1 MLVLAACCALPM
13 VLIGAPAYPVSW
25 GHATLVTLVGV
36 TVAGSLRAVT
46 RELGTLA
53 QRFAQEAVVDDLT
66 GLLNRRGWRYTAPRE
81 LARAARSGNPI
92 TLVTLDLDNFK
103 ELNDELG
110 HEQGDHALRDT
121 AERIRATL
129 RAGDVVA
136 RLGGDEFVA
145 LLTNSTLTGSVAAID
160 RLRDATPEREAFSSG
175 IAVWDRK
182 EDLAELLRRSD
193 LALYAAKEAGGGRTS
208 VAPPHLEP
216 LPEEPWFTIRVRGE
230 DDDAEESTSARR
242 ARSGELGRGLGDSRI
257 ARSRRRSLRVARRT
271 AIASR
276 GPSRPMSPVAP
287 PRLRKVIR
295 VVRLVH
301 GGPGVCGLHRER
313 PVDGAHHQPCLW
325 FELDGSVDV
334 REPAAHEPGD
344 EGHLGADPER
354 RLGLPARRT
363 RCSRTTRARCPGRP
377 RRRRPRAGGR
387 AIVISV
393 RTSTATAAA
402 PRGSRSGRGRDPG
415 PRQRPR
421 ADRGTWSSRRRGA
434 GVPARRGRGGRVA
447 ASCPRRPP

>member
-1 MLVLAACCALPM
+1 MGSSSLLPFGRARLLAFALVGNLLPIVIAAATHRWSHHPVFFIGAAVGCVAPLVVALVPRQRRVLFWSAAFAEIPALTLMQAYSGGAASGYSVMVIMAMVWFGLAATDLELVAGMLVLAACSALPM
-13 VLIGAPAYPVSW
+13 VLIGAPAYPVTW
-25 GHATLVTLVGV
+25 GHAALLTLVGV

-46 RELGTLA
+46 RELGMLA

-110 HEQGDHALRDT
+110 HEQGDRALRDT

-160 RLRDATPEREAFSSG
+160 RLRDATPELEGFSSG

-193 LALYAAKEAGGGRTS
+193 LALYAAKDAGGGRTE

-216 LPEEPWFTIRVRGE
+216 LPDQWYTIRTSPRDE
-230 DDDAEESTSARR
+230 D
-242 ARSGELGRGLGDSRI
+242 
-257 ARSRRRSLRVARRT
+257 
-271 AIASR
+271 
-276 GPSRPMSPVAP
+276 
-287 PRLRKVIR
+287 
-295 VVRLVH
+295 
-301 GGPGVCGLHRER
+301 
-313 PVDGAHHQPCLW
+313 
-325 FELDGSVDV
+325 ELD
-334 REPAAHEPGD
+334 
-344 EGHLGADPER
+344 ER
-354 RLGLPARRT
+354 
-363 RCSRTTRARCPGRP
+363 
-377 RRRRPRAGGR
+377 
-387 AIVISV
+387 
-393 RTSTATAAA
+393 
-402 PRGSRSGRGRDPG
+402 
-415 PRQRPR
+415 
-421 ADRGTWSSRRRGA
+421 
-434 GVPARRGRGGRVA
+434 A
-447 ASCPRRPP
+447 AS

>member
-1 MLVLAACCALPM
+1 MGNNSLLPFGRGRLLAFAIVGNVLPVLIATGTHRWMHHAVFFVGAAIGCVAPLVVALVPRRRRILFWGAAFAEIPALTMMQAYTGGATSGYSVLVIMAMVWFGLAATDVELVAGMLVLAACCALPM
-13 VLIGAPAYPVSW
+13 VLIGAPAFPVTW
-25 GHATLVTLVGV
+25 GHAALVTLVGV

-103 ELNDELG
+103 ELNDEQG
-110 HEQGDHALRDT
+110 HEQGDRALRDT

-160 RLRDATPEREAFSSG
+160 RLRDATPAQEGFSSG

-193 LALYAAKEAGGGRTS
+193 LALYAAKDAGGGRTE

-216 LPEEPWFTIRVRGE
+216 LPEQWFTIRTESREE
-230 DDDAEESTSARR
+230 D
-242 ARSGELGRGLGDSRI
+242 GLD
-257 ARSRRRSLRVARRT
+257 
-271 AIASR
+271 
-276 GPSRPMSPVAP
+276 
-287 PRLRKVIR
+287 
-295 VVRLVH
+295 
-301 GGPGVCGLHRER
+301 ER
-313 PVDGAHHQPCLW
+313 
-325 FELDGSVDV
+325 
-334 REPAAHEPGD
+334 
-344 EGHLGADPER
+344 
-354 RLGLPARRT
+354 
-363 RCSRTTRARCPGRP
+363 
-377 RRRRPRAGGR
+377 
-387 AIVISV
+387 
-393 RTSTATAAA
+393 
-402 PRGSRSGRGRDPG
+402 
-415 PRQRPR
+415 
-421 ADRGTWSSRRRGA
+421 
-434 GVPARRGRGGRVA
+434 A
-447 ASCPRRPP
+447 AS

>member
-1 MLVLAACCALPM
+1 MGNNSLLPFGRGRLLAFAIVGNVLPVLIATGTHRWMHHAVFFVGAAIGCVAPLVVALVPRRRRILFWGAAFAEIPALTLMQAYTGGATSGYSVLVIMAMVWFGLAATDVELVAGMLVLAACCALPM
-13 VLIGAPAYPVSW
+13 VLIGAPAFPVTW
-25 GHATLVTLVGV
+25 GHAALVTLVGV

-103 ELNDELG
+103 ELNDEQG
-110 HEQGDHALRDT
+110 HEQGDRALRDT

-160 RLRDATPEREAFSSG
+160 RLRDATPAQEGFSSG

-193 LALYAAKEAGGGRTS
+193 LALYAAKDAGGGRTE

-216 LPEEPWFTIRVRGE
+216 LPEQWFTIRTESREE
-230 DDDAEESTSARR
+230 D
-242 ARSGELGRGLGDSRI
+242 GLD
-257 ARSRRRSLRVARRT
+257 
-271 AIASR
+271 
-276 GPSRPMSPVAP
+276 
-287 PRLRKVIR
+287 
-295 VVRLVH
+295 
-301 GGPGVCGLHRER
+301 ER
-313 PVDGAHHQPCLW
+313 
-325 FELDGSVDV
+325 
-334 REPAAHEPGD
+334 
-344 EGHLGADPER
+344 
-354 RLGLPARRT
+354 
-363 RCSRTTRARCPGRP
+363 
-377 RRRRPRAGGR
+377 
-387 AIVISV
+387 
-393 RTSTATAAA
+393 
-402 PRGSRSGRGRDPG
+402 
-415 PRQRPR
+415 
-421 ADRGTWSSRRRGA
+421 
-434 GVPARRGRGGRVA
+434 A
-447 ASCPRRPP
+447 AS

>member
-1 MLVLAACCALPM
+1 MGTNSLLPFGRGRLLAFAIVGNVLPVLIATATRGWTHHAVFFVGAAVACLASLVVALVPRRRRVLFWSAAFAQIPALTLMQAYTGGAASGYSVLVIMAVVWFGLAATDLELLAGMLVLAACCVVPM
-13 VLIGAPAYPVSW
+13 LLIGAPAYPLTW
-25 GHATLVTLVGV
+25 GHAALVTLVGV

-103 ELNDELG
+103 ELNDEQG
-110 HEQGDHALRDT
+110 HEQGDRALRDT

-160 RLRDATPEREAFSSG
+160 RLRDATPSQEGFSSG

-193 LALYAAKEAGGGRTS
+193 LALYAAKDAGGGRTE

-216 LPEEPWFTIRVRGE
+216 LPEQLFTIRTGGV
-230 DDDAEESTSARR
+230 DDEVD
-242 ARSGELGRGLGDSRI
+242 
-257 ARSRRRSLRVARRT
+257 
-271 AIASR
+271 
-276 GPSRPMSPVAP
+276 
-287 PRLRKVIR
+287 
-295 VVRLVH
+295 
-301 GGPGVCGLHRER
+301 ER
-313 PVDGAHHQPCLW
+313 
-325 FELDGSVDV
+325 
-334 REPAAHEPGD
+334 
-344 EGHLGADPER
+344 
-354 RLGLPARRT
+354 
-363 RCSRTTRARCPGRP
+363 
-377 RRRRPRAGGR
+377 
-387 AIVISV
+387 
-393 RTSTATAAA
+393 
-402 PRGSRSGRGRDPG
+402 
-415 PRQRPR
+415 
-421 ADRGTWSSRRRGA
+421 
-434 GVPARRGRGGRVA
+434 A
-447 ASCPRRPP
+447 AS

>member
-1 MLVLAACCALPM
+1 MGSSSLLPFGRARLLAFAIVGNVLPVIIATGSGRWMHPALFFVGAVVGCVAPLVVALVPRRRRVLFWSAAFAEIPALTLMQAHTGGAASGYSVLVIMAMVWFGLAATDLELLAGMLVLAACCALPM

-110 HEQGDHALRDT
+110 HEQGDHALRDA

-193 LALYAAKEAGGGRTS
+193 LALYAAKEAGGGQTS
-208 VAPPHLEP
+208 VAPPHLQP

-230 DDDAEESTSARR
+230 DDKAEEV
-242 ARSGELGRGLGDSRI
+242 D
-257 ARSRRRSLRVARRT
+257 
-271 AIASR
+271 
-276 GPSRPMSPVAP
+276 
-287 PRLRKVIR
+287 
-295 VVRLVH
+295 
-301 GGPGVCGLHRER
+301 ER
-313 PVDGAHHQPCLW
+313 
-325 FELDGSVDV
+325 
-334 REPAAHEPGD
+334 
-344 EGHLGADPER
+344 
-354 RLGLPARRT
+354 
-363 RCSRTTRARCPGRP
+363 
-377 RRRRPRAGGR
+377 
-387 AIVISV
+387 
-393 RTSTATAAA
+393 
-402 PRGSRSGRGRDPG
+402 
-415 PRQRPR
+415 
-421 ADRGTWSSRRRGA
+421 
-434 GVPARRGRGGRVA
+434 A
-447 ASCPRRPP
+447 AS